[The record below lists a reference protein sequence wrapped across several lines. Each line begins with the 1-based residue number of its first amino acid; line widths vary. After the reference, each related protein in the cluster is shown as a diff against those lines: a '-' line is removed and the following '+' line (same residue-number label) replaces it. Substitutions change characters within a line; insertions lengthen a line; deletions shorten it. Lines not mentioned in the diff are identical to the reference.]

1 MDQEIEVKFLIKD
14 YERLINKIKNLG
26 LVCARPRTHELNLR
40 YDTPDQGLVSASQV
54 LRLRKDDLAR
64 LTFKG
69 PGKLQEDVLTRKEIE
84 VVVSDFEAT
93 HRLLEALGYQ
103 VVLIYEK
110 YRANYLIDT
119 LILSLDET
127 PLGVFVELEGES
139 PAQVKSAAKLLGLDW
154 EQRINLSYSALLGLY
169 NRNTANSFRDL
180 SFEVFE
186 GLQVTPAELGLTY
199 ADLSGKI
206 NSSMKLWKT
215 LSKRLVF
222 EQSPWIKLEE
232 HQIELPDG
240 RMLDRW
246 IWIDTPDFVIV
257 VAVDE
262 KERFLVFEQTK
273 YASPGITLAPV
284 GGYIQPGEDPLA
296 AARRELL
303 EETGFEAEEWIS
315 LGSFMTD
322 ANRGNG
328 RGHYFL
334 AIKARKTDQIAL
346 SDDLEEQRLLTFS
359 APELQE
365 ALEQNR
371 VKIITW
377 QAAFGMAL
385 QRFSAG

>member
-14 YERLINKIKNLG
+14 YERLMHKIQNLG
-26 LVCARPRTHELNLR
+26 LICARPRTHELNLR

-180 SFEVFE
+180 SFEVFQ
-186 GLQVTPAELGLTY
+186 GLQVSSSELGLNY
-199 ADLSGKI
+199 ADLS
-206 NSSMKLWKT
+206 
-215 LSKRLVF
+215 
-222 EQSPWIKLEE
+222 E
-232 HQIELPDG
+232 
-240 RMLDRW
+240 
-246 IWIDTPDFVIV
+246 
-257 VAVDE
+257 
-262 KERFLVFEQTK
+262 
-273 YASPGITLAPV
+273 
-284 GGYIQPGEDPLA
+284 
-296 AARRELL
+296 
-303 EETGFEAEEWIS
+303 
-315 LGSFMTD
+315 
-322 ANRGNG
+322 
-328 RGHYFL
+328 
-334 AIKARKTDQIAL
+334 
-346 SDDLEEQRLLTFS
+346 
-359 APELQE
+359 
-365 ALEQNR
+365 
-371 VKIITW
+371 
-377 QAAFGMAL
+377 
-385 QRFSAG
+385 

>member
-169 NRNTANSFRDL
+169 NRNTANSFQDL
-180 SFEVFE
+180 SFEVFQ
-186 GLQVTPAELGLTY
+186 GLQVSSSELGLNY
-199 ADLSGKI
+199 ADLS
-206 NSSMKLWKT
+206 
-215 LSKRLVF
+215 
-222 EQSPWIKLEE
+222 E
-232 HQIELPDG
+232 
-240 RMLDRW
+240 
-246 IWIDTPDFVIV
+246 
-257 VAVDE
+257 
-262 KERFLVFEQTK
+262 
-273 YASPGITLAPV
+273 
-284 GGYIQPGEDPLA
+284 
-296 AARRELL
+296 
-303 EETGFEAEEWIS
+303 
-315 LGSFMTD
+315 
-322 ANRGNG
+322 
-328 RGHYFL
+328 
-334 AIKARKTDQIAL
+334 
-346 SDDLEEQRLLTFS
+346 
-359 APELQE
+359 
-365 ALEQNR
+365 
-371 VKIITW
+371 
-377 QAAFGMAL
+377 
-385 QRFSAG
+385 